1 MFGNESKHILLP
13 ALKALDYLNKNKNTS
28 NFRLQIYGVIKKDM
42 KKAFWFKEYSS
53 LYKRLNKRKIVFFN
67 GRYHH
72 KDINQ
77 ILNNINLAIHIKYK
91 DPCPNAVIER
101 IKYGLP
107 HIYSNSGGTPELI
120 GNAGYP
126 IKVKDDWKKMIGV
139 DHLDL
144 AKKIIL
150 VKKNEKQLIKLAF
163 KQSKKFNSENYI
175 NTHKNIFKN
184 LNK

>member
-1 MFGNESKHILLP
+1 
-13 ALKALDYLNKNKNTS
+13 
-28 NFRLQIYGVIKKDM
+28 
-42 KKAFWFKEYSS
+42 
-53 LYKRLNKRKIVFFN
+53 
-67 GRYHH
+67 
-72 KDINQ
+72 
-77 ILNNINLAIHIKYK
+77 
-91 DPCPNAVIER
+91 
-101 IKYGLP
+101 
-107 HIYSNSGGTPELI
+107 
-120 GNAGYP
+120 
-126 IKVKDDWKKMIGV
+126 MIGV